1 MNAQYNYCIS
11 NKGLLEECDKDE
23 NVAVTGCYHCC
34 LLQKQTVKRSFHCHV
49 FVQSPPGRYNNDKYQ
64 VNTSH
69 RFRFV

>member
-11 NKGLLEECDKDE
+11 NKGLHEECDKDE
-23 NVAVTGCYHCC
+23 NVAVTGCCYCC
-34 LLQKQTVKRSFHCHV
+34 LLQKQTVKHSFHCHV
-49 FVQSPPGRYNNDKYQ
+49 FVQSPPVRYSNDKYP